1 MKNKITKMVITDLQL
16 NKFIELYEKEFG
28 ILLSR
33 TDAIQSFRSLIT
45 LTEIMYGKDNQVQ
58 K

>member
-1 MKNKITKMVITDLQL
+1 MVITDLQL